1 MALNLYANRTT
12 PVANDHRIPIVVLH
26 GQPPQRRLL
35 QLLEDFKPNEYS
47 GLVVIAPVKPPEGWP
62 KTLRLI
68 QTASDEFSQEED
80 CLCCALN
87 TEVSAALS
95 RLFFAVL
102 RKQEAPV
109 SQVLVVTANDTVEP
123 MAQAL
128 KHAPF
133 LGQRY
138 RLAKRQQ

>member
-1 MALNLYANRTT
+1 MNLYANRTT

-26 GQPPQRRLL
+26 GQPPQCRLL
-35 QLLEDFKPNEYS
+35 QLLEDLKPNEYS
-47 GLVVIAPVKPPEGWP
+47 GLVVIAPVTPPEDWP
-62 KTLRLI
+62 ETLRLI
-68 QTASDEFSQEED
+68 QTASDEFSQEDD

-95 RLFFAVL
+95 RLFFSVL

-109 SQVLVVTANDTVEP
+109 SQVLVVTASDTVEP